1 LDLQVLGFA
10 VNDHEQVFVLQML
23 WVLLLVQLVLVLQL
37 VLQLLVQL
45 VLQLVQLV
53 LQLVLQLV
61 QLVLQ
66 LVQPQQLSVLVE
78 FHHVVHLQLEH

>member
-23 WVLLLVQLVLVLQL
+23 WVLPELLLQVLVLRLLVLQLVQMLQLVLVLQP
-37 VLQLLVQL
+37 VQL
-45 VLQLVQLV
+45 
-53 LQLVLQLV
+53 
-61 QLVLQ
+61 
-66 LVQPQQLSVLVE
+66 QQLSVLVE

>member
-23 WVLLLVQLVLVLQL
+23 WVLPELLLQVLVLRLLVLRLLVLRLLVFQLVLVLQL
-37 VLQLLVQL
+37 VQLQQLL
-45 VLQLVQLV
+45 
-53 LQLVLQLV
+53 
-61 QLVLQ
+61 
-66 LVQPQQLSVLVE
+66 VLVE